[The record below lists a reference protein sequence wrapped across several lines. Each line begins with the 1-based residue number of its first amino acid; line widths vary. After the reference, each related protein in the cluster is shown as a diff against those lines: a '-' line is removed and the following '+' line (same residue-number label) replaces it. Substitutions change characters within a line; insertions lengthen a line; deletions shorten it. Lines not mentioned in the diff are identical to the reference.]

1 MLLLFEALQ
10 GYLTSARKLK
20 LRPQVLNQKSDPEY
34 EKLWANLQN
43 PRKDG
48 KNPNEVF
55 TFGFLNLSSRIPA
68 TV

>member
-55 TFGFLNLSSRIPA
+55 KFGFLNLSSRIPVA
-68 TV
+68 V